1 MNSQLRGAVA
11 VLVAVAFAVA
21 GCSSSTSGKGRT
33 TNTPAGSAAST
44 AGFPSSSAAAPS
56 SSATSG
62 ETVTQAEAN
71 AALLTP
77 ADVGTAFTAAQ
88 FSPSSDPL
96 PCTPSDPPLEQQFDS
111 TLQAGTAMA
120 TKTGDVGLSEEMR
133 VYADPDTA
141 TQVLQAAVQGLDCK
155 SGKLNLTGT
164 PETVTFSAEQDVTS
178 DVGADSATA
187 VQATSA
193 KYGIV
198 LVGAKIGR
206 LVVLFSFLSDKSA
219 DTSKLPSP
227 ITIAKT
233 GITKIK
239 NS

>member
-1 MNSQLRGAVA
+1 MTSHLRGAIA
-11 VLVAVAFAVA
+11 VLIAVPLALA
-21 GCSSSTSGKGRT
+21 GCSSSTKGKGET
-33 TNTPAGSAAST
+33 TNTPGGSAAST
-44 AGFPSSSAAAPS
+44 AGFPSSTAATPS
-56 SSATSG
+56 SSASG
-62 ETVTQAEAN
+62 EAVTQAEAN

-77 ADVGTAFTAAQ
+77 ADLGTGFTAAQ

-111 TLQAGTAMA
+111 TIQAGTAM
-120 TKTGDVGLSEEMR
+120 TTQSNDVGLSEELR

-141 TQVLQAAVQGLDCK
+141 AQVLDAAKKGLDCK

-164 PETVTFSAEQDVTS
+164 PETVTFEDEQDVTS
-178 DVGADSATA
+178 DVGAESAVA

-198 LVGAKIGR
+198 LVGAKLGR

-219 DTSKLPSP
+219 DTSKLPNP
-227 ITIAKT
+227 ITIAQK